1 MPIAYIL
8 GNLLA
13 EVREAAGVVFLD
25 EVGEAI
31 ETASSDLSLDE
42 MRTTGAIAEIQLRR
56 LREIVAPDV
65 SLGVPDVASGV
76 PDVPSGVPDVPS
88 GGVLHVEGEG
98 MHLHAVRLKD
108 GFVVVLLQR
117 LPSLSSTARLALQRA
132 GRELEREILT

>member
-13 EVREAAGVVFLD
+13 EVGEAAGVVFLD

-31 ETASSDLSLDE
+31 ETASSDVSLDE
-42 MRTTGAIAEIQLRR
+42 MRTMGAIAEIHFRR
-56 LREIVAPDV
+56 LGDVVALDALSGGPDLLSGGPDV
-65 SLGVPDVASGV
+65 L
-76 PDVPSGVPDVPS
+76 S
-88 GGVLHVEGEG
+88 GGVLHIEGEG

-117 LPSLSSTARLALQRA
+117 LPSLSSIARLALQRA
-132 GRELEREILT
+132 GQALEREILT

>member
-31 ETASSDLSLDE
+31 ETASSDLSLNE

-65 SLGVPDVASGV
+65 PSGG
-76 PDVPSGVPDVPS
+76 PDVPSGD
-88 GGVLHVEGEG
+88 VLHVEGEG

-132 GRELEREILT
+132 GRDLEREILT